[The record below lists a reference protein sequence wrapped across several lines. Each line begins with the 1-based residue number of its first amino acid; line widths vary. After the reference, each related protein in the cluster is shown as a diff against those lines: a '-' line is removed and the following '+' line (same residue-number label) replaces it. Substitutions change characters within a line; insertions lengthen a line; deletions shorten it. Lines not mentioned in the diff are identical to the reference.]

1 MDFILPNIG
10 EGIETI
16 SVSEILVK
24 KNQKIKANESILL
37 VETDKASMEI
47 PIDIDCTIIDILVN
61 VGDLISPGQK
71 ILEISNTNN
80 EDIKEQKK
88 DNTDTLE
95 EKSDDSIP
103 KDEIQNEHVDI
114 PQQSNSI
121 SSDKKN
127 KTNSFNDNNG
137 KHASPSVRKVARELN
152 CDINEIHGTGIN
164 NRITKEDVLN
174 YSNRGNNNVNNTEN
188 SLTNEFLKWGPI
200 EKIELNSIQKTS
212 AKRLHHS
219 WSTIPHVTQF
229 DEVNI
234 DKLDELIQLLKKIN
248 KKQESKVSY
257 IPFFIKIVSNILQQ
271 LDIFNSSLDT
281 DNKTVIK
288 KHYCNIGFAV
298 DTPKGLVVPVIKNV
312 DNKSVKTI
320 TIEFNKLIGKAKNNK
335 LTLDDMSG
343 GCITISSLGNIS
355 GRFFTPII
363 NYPEVAI
370 LGISKIQTQTIYKNN
385 QFIPKKM
392 LPISLSYDHRVI
404 NGADA
409 ARFTKLF
416 GDIINNLSTLK

>member
-363 NYPEVAI
+363 NSPEVAI
-370 LGISKIQTQTIYKNN
+370 LGISKIQTQTIYENN
-385 QFIPKKM
+385 QFIAKKM

>member
-1 MDFILPNIG
+1 M
-10 EGIETI
+10 
-16 SVSEILVK
+16 
-24 KNQKIKANESILL
+24 
-37 VETDKASMEI
+37 
-47 PIDIDCTIIDILVN
+47 
-61 VGDLISPGQK
+61 
-71 ILEISNTNN
+71 
-80 EDIKEQKK
+80 
-88 DNTDTLE
+88 
-95 EKSDDSIP
+95 
-103 KDEIQNEHVDI
+103 
-114 PQQSNSI
+114 
-121 SSDKKN
+121 
-127 KTNSFNDNNG
+127 
-137 KHASPSVRKVARELN
+137 
-152 CDINEIHGTGIN
+152 
-164 NRITKEDVLN
+164 LN

-363 NYPEVAI
+363 NSPEVAI
-370 LGISKIQTQTIYKNN
+370 LGISKIQTQTIYENN
-385 QFIPKKM
+385 QFIAKKM